1 MSPFSVAAVTVY
13 VLLLLAMLVYGG
25 NCVLLVLIHWRRW
38 RPGARPMVADEA
50 DLPHVLV
57 QLPIYNEKNVV
68 RRLLEA
74 ASRLDWPADRLHI
87 QLLDDSTDDTP
98 AIAAAV
104 IAELNGKLGESAC
117 RFSHVRRD
125 DRRGFKA
132 GALAHGMTLDDAP
145 FIAIFDAD
153 FVPPVAFLRDAL
165 GHLNDPKVAAVQG
178 RWTHLNRDWSG
189 LTRAQAL
196 AIDGHFGVEQ
206 TARCLAGWLMNFNG
220 TGGIWRR
227 AAIIDAGGWT
237 ADTLTEDLDI
247 SYRAQLAGWRLVY
260 DPELSC
266 PAELPTT
273 LAAFKAQQ
281 RRWATGSMQTA
292 LKLLPRIWRSKLGLG
307 ARLQA
312 TLHLTHYAIHA
323 LIAAT
328 ALLSVPCVLLPGATA
343 DVSLW
348 ALLLPFA
355 LAMSGPSIL
364 YLYAQRALG
373 QPLRRPLGRP
383 LRDLGLLTLVGI
395 GIAVSNAGAVFTA
408 LHQRGGTFERTPK
421 LGVVTR
427 GDRVAWRYRS
437 GPDGLGLVE
446 AALALYCLAAAV
458 ALIWTGVWVVAPFM
472 LLDAAGLGFVAF
484 VGRREART

>member
-1 MSPFSVAAVTVY
+1 MSPLSITAVAVY
-13 VLLLLAMLVYGG
+13 ALLLLAMAIYGG
-25 NCVLLVLIHWRRW
+25 NCVLLVLIHRRRRRSTSSPQPW
-38 RPGARPMVADEA
+38 AGE
-50 DLPHVLV
+50 LPAVLV
-57 QLPIYNEKNVV
+57 QLPIFNEKNVV

-74 ASRLDWPADRLHI
+74 AARLDWPADRLFI

-98 AIAAAV
+98 AIAAGI
-104 IAELNGKLGESAC
+104 IAELQAAGC
-117 RFSHVRRD
+117 QVSHIRRAN
-125 DRRGFKA
+125 RSGFKA
-132 GALAHGMTLDDAP
+132 GALAHGMTHCDAP

-153 FVPPVAFLRDAL
+153 FVPPPTFLRDAL
-165 GHLNDPKVAAVQG
+165 GHLADPGVAAVQG

-206 TARCLAGWLMNFNG
+206 TARCAAGWLMNFNG

-227 AAIIDAGGWT
+227 AAIVDAGGWS
-237 ADTLTEDLDI
+237 ADTLTEDLDL

-260 DPELSC
+260 DPDLTC

-292 LKLLPRIWRSKLGLG
+292 IKLLPRVWRAKLSLG

-312 TLHLTHYAIHA
+312 TLHLTHYAVHA

-328 ALLSVPCVLLPGATA
+328 ALLSVPCVLLPGLASHAT
-343 DVSLW
+343 LW
-348 ALLLPFA
+348 SLLLPFA
-355 LAMSGPSIL
+355 LAMSGPTVL

-373 QPLRRPLGRP
+373 QPLRGPVA
-383 LRDLGLLTLVGI
+383 DLGLLTLVGI
-395 GIAVSNAGAVFTA
+395 GIAVSNAGAVFKA
-408 LHQRGGTFERTPK
+408 IRQRGGTFERTPK

-427 GDRVAWRYRS
+427 GDQVAWRYRS

-446 AALALYCLAAAV
+446 GGLALYCLATAI
-458 ALIWTGVWVVAPFM
+458 ALVWSGVWVVAPFM
-472 LLDAAGLGFVAF
+472 LLDAAGLGLVALA
-484 VGRREART
+484 GRREAKL